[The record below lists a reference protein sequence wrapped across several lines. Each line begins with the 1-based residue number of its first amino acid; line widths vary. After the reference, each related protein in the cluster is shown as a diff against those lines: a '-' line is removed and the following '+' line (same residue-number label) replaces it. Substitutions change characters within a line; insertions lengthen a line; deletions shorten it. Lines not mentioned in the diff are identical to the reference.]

1 MAPPASS
8 GIEEEI
14 AVDRDGYDSSN
25 ATKTVCVMDAS
36 GHFASALVRRLLLRG
51 YTVHAALHN
60 HGINL
65 LLHFF
70 LSLSFFFFFIIF
82 ISSIQF
88 LIFFFGNYSNTF
100 SQKKYKQQKMFLELF
115 HFVGARTCPANSFN
129 SAS

>member
-8 GIEEEI
+8 ASDGIEEEI

-70 LSLSFFFFFIIF
+70 LSSSSFLHYFHFFNSIFDFFFW
-82 ISSIQF
+82 
-88 LIFFFGNYSNTF
+88 
-100 SQKKYKQQKMFLELF
+100 
-115 HFVGARTCPANSFN
+115 
-129 SAS
+129 

>member
-88 LIFFFGNYSNTF
+88 LIFFFW
-100 SQKKYKQQKMFLELF
+100 
-115 HFVGARTCPANSFN
+115 
-129 SAS
+129 

>member
-8 GIEEEI
+8 ASDGIEEEI
-14 AVDRDGYDSSN
+14 AVDQDGYDSSN

-65 LLHFF
+65 LLLFF
-70 LSLSFFFFFIIF
+70 LSSSFFPSLFSFL
-82 ISSIQF
+82 QF
-88 LIFFFGNYSNTF
+88 NF
-100 SQKKYKQQKMFLELF
+100 
-115 HFVGARTCPANSFN
+115 
-129 SAS
+129 

>member
-8 GIEEEI
+8 ASDGIEEEI

-88 LIFFFGNYSNTF
+88 LIFFFFSTF
-100 SQKKYKQQKMFLELF
+100 VFFFLVIIAIHFPKKNINNKKCF
-115 HFVGARTCPANSFN
+115 
-129 SAS
+129 